1 MWFKCLQLDWKMDF
15 TINRIR
21 EFTSCKWFWSSW
33 TPQSL
38 CAWHPSLSQ
47 WNGPKILGSVKV
59 NHKQE
64 LVSLQLRY
72 RLDAFQ
78 KSSPPP
84 QWAFASP
91 HLRSGCT
98 TWRASSFPP
107 DSEQILHDL
116 ISYIQGLTWIMMN
129 LIPIFV
135 WPKASF
141 WKVSSIKVHA
151 FSPALLCYKT
161 AESLSVQVGE

>member
-1 MWFKCLQLDWKMDF
+1 MTSKSISSASSPPVDDFEVPKLHKVCVLGIPHCHNGMNLRYLD
-15 TINRIR
+15 
-21 EFTSCKWFWSSW
+21 
-33 TPQSL
+33 
-38 CAWHPSLSQ
+38 Q
-47 WNGPKILGSVKV
+47 WKV
-59 NHKQE
+59 NRMQE
-64 LVSLQLRY
+64 RVSLQLRY

-98 TWRASSFPP
+98 TWQASSFPP

-161 AESLSVQVGE
+161 AESLSVQVGV